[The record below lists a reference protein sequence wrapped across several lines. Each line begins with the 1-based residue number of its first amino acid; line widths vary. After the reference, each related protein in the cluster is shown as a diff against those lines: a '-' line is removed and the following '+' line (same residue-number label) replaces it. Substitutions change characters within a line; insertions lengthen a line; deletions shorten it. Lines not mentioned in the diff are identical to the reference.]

1 MLNIPSPPQSRPTSA
16 NGSDGTHFEDVGQEH
31 SLRGRTKSNTNLR
44 LGAQDDGVKEAK
56 GNVIVSVRVRPEAG
70 GTDVSRVAGEWMVD
84 GRRSLISYKGGEG
97 GEYRYGE
104 AIRVALNFRGGTD
117 ILCR

>member
-1 MLNIPSPPQSRPTSA
+1 M
-16 NGSDGTHFEDVGQEH
+16 
-31 SLRGRTKSNTNLR
+31 RGRTKSNTNLR